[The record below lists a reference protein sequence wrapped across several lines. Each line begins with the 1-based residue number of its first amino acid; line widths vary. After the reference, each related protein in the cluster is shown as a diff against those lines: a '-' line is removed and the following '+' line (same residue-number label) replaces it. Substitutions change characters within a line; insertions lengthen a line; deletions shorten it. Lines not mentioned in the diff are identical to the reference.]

1 MKAPALAIGDL
12 STDVASSVLVLDR
25 DWRSANESARWLA
38 AEARRPAPG
47 PVGGTVPLSTAVM
60 VTGFEVNDLWCSDGS
75 GTRMAADDE
84 DFDDEGFDE
93 DDLDEDEDEDD
104 DVDFDDDDLD
114 DDDDDLD
121 DLDDEDDF
129 DDEDDEDD
137 EDDDEDDEDY
147 EFEEDLGYG
156 EEDDPDA

>member
-1 MKAPALAIGDL
+1 MAIGDL
-12 STDVASSVLVLDR
+12 STDVASSVLVLER

-84 DFDDEGFDE
+84 EG
-93 DDLDEDEDEDD
+93 
-104 DVDFDDDDLD
+104 DDDDAKKGDCSSPHRL
-114 DDDDDLD
+114 LV
-121 DLDDEDDF
+121 
-129 DDEDDEDD
+129 
-137 EDDDEDDEDY
+137 
-147 EFEEDLGYG
+147 
-156 EEDDPDA
+156 DADGR